1 VRRQGQRTPVLRRS
15 ARWSVLTLMLF
26 VALTALLSACGAVG
40 NEALAQQNEAKLN
53 QELQHA
59 RKDLGIPDSM
69 LQPITSQE
77 QKIADG
83 EGGFNYNYDDA
94 ASNYQLLYTQLTSL
108 EQTAV
113 AQLQKQA
120 DADIQAFSQALN
132 QRVSQGFSEGD
143 VYQSRLDQARQDFSH
158 AQLPGD
164 YAKVDNVAR
173 QNTEALHAL
182 WPAYQKLQ
190 DFKDVL
196 RTLRT
201 AGLNTAMAQLQYQ
214 QDLGTIREAASAGRY
229 AKLAEIIDGQIVQL
243 MADQAEATPY
253 VGAALLDSFQARI
266 DLLHSY
272 GQSTTKFQ
280 QQHDADAKALASA
293 KQLADYLTI
302 GQTINKHI
310 GGMTLPLVRGK
321 AHSDYAT
328 LARLVDQAAKIQLTN
343 HYDGTKYSAAYEYSN
358 PFLGVGDAKEKLDY
372 ADALGTTDQYQ
383 YADDVIT
390 ELTVNLRALVDN
402 LHATT
407 PHSQPHATDLQLMQ
421 YYNIMQGKV
430 LVISLRE
437 QTLRAYENGK
447 MVYWAYVT
455 TGRSELPSW
464 PGLHYAMYH
473 IDHTKFTSPEPKT
486 SPFWYAPTPITY
498 GIAYAPNG
506 FFIHDAWWR
515 SEFGPDTNLPHFDPA
530 AFNGGSHGCINL
542 PTDQMQWVWSWTPD
556 GAPII
561 VY

>member
-1 VRRQGQRTPVLRRS
+1 VRPVRGQGSLLRRP
-15 ARWSVLTLMLF
+15 ARWGVLTLMLLA
-26 VALTALLSACGAVG
+26 VVTMLLSACGAVG
-40 NEALAQQNEAKLN
+40 NQALAQQNKDKLDR
-53 QELQHA
+53 ELQHA
-59 RKDLGIPDSM
+59 HSDLGIPDSM
-69 LQPITSQE
+69 LTSITSQE
-77 QKIADG
+77 QKIASG

-94 ASNYQLLYTQLTSL
+94 AGNYQLLYTQLTSL
-108 EQTAV
+108 EQTAGP
-113 AQLQKQA
+113 QLQRQA
-120 DADIQAFSQALN
+120 DADIQAFAQALN
-132 QRVSQGFSEGD
+132 QRLSQGFTEGD
-143 VYQSRLDQARQDFSH
+143 VYQSRLDQARQDFSR
-158 AQLPGD
+158 AKLPGD
-164 YAKVDNVAR
+164 YAKVDDVAR

-214 QDLGTIREAASAGRY
+214 QDLVVIREAASAERY
-229 AKLAEIIDGQIVQL
+229 GKLTDIIDGQIVQL

-253 VGAALLDSFQARI
+253 VGQALLDSFQARI
-266 DLLHSY
+266 DLLKSY
-272 GQSTTKFQ
+272 GENTSKFQ
-280 QQHDADAKALASA
+280 QQHDADARALAAA
-293 KQLADYLTI
+293 KQFADYLTI

-310 GGMTLPLVRGK
+310 AGMTLPLVRGK
-321 AHSDYAT
+321 ARHDYQV

-343 HYDGTKYSAAYEYSN
+343 HFDGTKYSAAYEYSN

-372 ADALGTTDQYQ
+372 ANAVGATDQFQ
-383 YADDVIT
+383 SADDVIT
-390 ELTVNLRALVDN
+390 ELTTNLRAMVDN
-402 LHATT
+402 LKDTT
-407 PHSQPHATDLQLMQ
+407 PHAQPHATDLQLMQ

-437 QTLRAYENGK
+437 QWLRAYENGK
-447 MVYWAYVT
+447 KVYDAPVT
-455 TGRSELPSW
+455 TGRFELPSW

-515 SEFGPDTNLPHFDPA
+515 SEFGPDTNLPHWDPA
-530 AFNGGSHGCINL
+530 AFNGGSHGCINMS
-542 PTDQMQWVWSWTPD
+542 TQNMSWVWAWMPD